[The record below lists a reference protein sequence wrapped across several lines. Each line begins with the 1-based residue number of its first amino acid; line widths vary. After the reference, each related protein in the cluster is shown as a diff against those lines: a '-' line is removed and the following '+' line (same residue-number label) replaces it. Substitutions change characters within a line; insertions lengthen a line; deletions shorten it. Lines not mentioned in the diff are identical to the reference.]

1 MSYSQWLDRQ
11 PQFAPVALNPDDI
24 RASFDHQI
32 TDEADLHRHL
42 RVTANQW
49 FAQII
54 RAEFEQNQSL
64 EIIGAALSEV
74 AAAAVDTALSYYRP
88 QLAERFGD
96 PADEQG
102 NPVGLCALGMG
113 KLGGWELNLSS
124 DIDLIF
130 VHEID
135 GETTGRKSTTFE
147 DFFARLIKK
156 VTPALDTLTGF
167 GRVFQVDLRLRPWG
181 SAGPTSISRERFE
194 SYYEQHGRPWERMA
208 MLRARPLAGDLSVGT
223 NALKDI
229 KPFIYRRYLDFGAIE
244 SLRALKALIR
254 QEVAKNSLE
263 DDIKR
268 GAGGI
273 REAEFVV
280 QVQQLIHGGRF
291 AQLQTTRWLAAAQV
305 LQTCLDI
312 DTTQLIQDY
321 RFLRH
326 LEHAIMCDQL
336 GQTHK
341 IPTDPDALERIA
353 QALQNPDWQ
362 ADLQQVRTR
371 IQNAFEAVVE
381 PETAEPEPIQAC
393 PAVLQSQI
401 DGLFNDAAIQRL
413 DDTSTERLNR
423 FVGFVKSELA
433 DHPELEQLAP
443 RILKL
448 VATIA
453 RRSAYLSLLNESPQ
467 ARQLLYRLLGTSP
480 WISEQLNQM
489 PAMLDELLDA
499 QSLFEA
505 ADPEKIENELTLRL
519 SRITDQEQQLNVL
532 REFKAAHTLRT
543 AATELL
549 GQRAINEASDHL
561 TWTAEAILKAACRL
575 AHQQVQAKHGQPRR
589 IDGDIAVIGYGKLGG
604 LELSYGSDLDLVL
617 IHGIDE
623 NAETDGD
630 KPISGQQYLQR
641 WVRNFMQILS
651 VRTTSGVL
659 YEIDMRLRPSGN
671 KGVLVVSAEGYRKY
685 LQGEAWTWERQA
697 LVRARWVAGDAN
709 LKPRFDQIRH
719 QVLCFKRDADAL
731 KQDVL
736 SMRQK
741 MRTHLASQDPKELDI
756 KHRQG
761 GVVDLEFIVQ
771 YLALRFA
778 LDCPELTRWSDNL
791 RLLETLAARDLMPTP
806 MAQALSDAYLHMR
819 AMSHRLTL
827 GAPVQAAAL
836 QQASIQIADAWQYWM
851 SDN

>member
-1 MSYSQWLDRQ
+1 MSYSQWLSRQ
-11 PQFAPVALNPDDI
+11 PDAPLVELDPAAI
-24 RASFDHQI
+24 RASFDCAPA
-32 TDEADLHRHL
+32 DEADLHRHL
-42 RVTANQW
+42 RVTANAW

-54 RAEFEQNQSL
+54 RGEFEQDQPL
-64 EIIGAALSEV
+64 EVIGAALSEV
-74 AAAAVDTALSYYRP
+74 AAAALDVTLAYYRP
-88 QLAERFGD
+88 LLAERFGD
-96 PADEQG
+96 PVDQNG
-102 NPVGLCALGMG
+102 QPIGLCALGMG

-130 VHEID
+130 VHAQD
-135 GETTGRKSTTFE
+135 GETTGRKPISFE
-147 DFFARLIKK
+147 EFFARLIKK
-156 VTPALDTLTGF
+156 VTPALDTLTGY

-181 SAGPTSISRERFE
+181 SAGPTSISRDRFE
-194 SYYEQHGRPWERMA
+194 GYYEQHGRPWERMA
-208 MLRARPLAGDLSVGT
+208 MLRARPLAGDLTLGAA
-223 NALKDI
+223 ALADI
-229 KPFIYRRYLDFGAIE
+229 KPFVYRRYLDFGAIE

-254 QEVAKNSLE
+254 QEVAKHQLE

-291 AQLQTTRWLAAAQV
+291 VALQTPRWLQAAESLHQ
-305 LQTCLDI
+305 CLDI
-312 DTTQLIQDY
+312 DTTPLIADY

-341 IPTDPDALERIA
+341 VPADPEARDRIA
-353 QALQNPDWQ
+353 QALNNPDWLDQ
-362 ADLQQVRTR
+362 LAQVRGR
-371 IQNAFEAVVE
+371 VQAAFEAVVE
-381 PETAEPEPIQAC
+381 PDVPEPQPIQTC
-393 PAVLQSQI
+393 PPLLEAQI
-401 DGLFNDAAIQRL
+401 QQLLEDGSIQRL
-413 DDTSTERLNR
+413 DDTSTERLTR
-423 FVGFVKSELA
+423 FLGFIKAELA
-433 DHPELEQLAP
+433 EHESLEELAP

-467 ARQLLYRLLGTSP
+467 ARELLYRLLSTSP
-480 WISEQLNQM
+480 WISDQLSQM

-499 QSLFEA
+499 EHLFEPPN
-505 ADPEKIENELTLRL
+505 PERIQDELTLRL
-519 SRITDQEQQLNVL
+519 ARITDLEQQLNVL

-549 GQRAINEASDHL
+549 GQRPINQASDHL
-561 TWTAEAILKAACRL
+561 TWTAEAILKAACDL
-575 AHQQVQAKHGQPRR
+575 AHRQVQAKHGQPRQ
-589 IDGDIAVIGYGKLGG
+589 IDGGIAVIGYGKLGG

-623 NAETDGD
+623 HRDTDGA

-641 WVRNFMQILS
+641 WVRHFMQILS

-697 LVRARWVAGDAN
+697 LVRARWVAGDAG
-709 LKPRFDQIRH
+709 LQARFDEIRH
-719 QVLCFKRDADAL
+719 QVLCHPRDPAEL
-731 KQDVL
+731 KTDVL
-736 SMRQK
+736 NMRSK
-741 MRTHLASQDPKELDI
+741 MRAHLASQDPAALDI

-771 YLALRFA
+771 YLTLRFA
-778 LDCPELTRWSDNL
+778 PDCPELTRWSDNL

-836 QQASIQIADAWQYWM
+836 QQASAQIADAWQFWM
-851 SDN
+851 TDH